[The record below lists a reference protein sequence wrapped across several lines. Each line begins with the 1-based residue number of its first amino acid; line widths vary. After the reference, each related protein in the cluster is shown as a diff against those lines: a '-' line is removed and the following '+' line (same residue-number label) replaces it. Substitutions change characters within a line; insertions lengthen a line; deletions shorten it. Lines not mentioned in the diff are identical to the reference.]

1 MGEVYRARDTRLGR
15 DVAIKV
21 LPPALTANP
30 DRLARFEREAR
41 VLASLNHP
49 HIGMLYGLEESG
61 GHTALVLELVEG
73 ETLAERLARGPV
85 PLKAAL
91 SWARQI
97 ADALDAAHEKGIVHR
112 DLKPANVK
120 ITPQDVVKVLDFGLA
135 RTFERGSEAG
145 ERSPTITVETGLI
158 VGTAAYM
165 SPEQAR
171 GQPVD
176 KRADVWAFGCVLYE
190 LLTGR
195 LAFAAATVTDT
206 LAAVLHQEPDWAAL
220 PAGLPPAIS
229 TLLRRC
235 LEKDVRQ
242 RRRDIGD
249 VRAELD
255 DALAQPGA
263 WQRRQ
268 LSSRVGRSRRL
279 LPLAAAAAVIAAAAL
294 GAWASQWR
302 LAPPAVAEDASATR
316 FKRITDAVG
325 MEEMPAVSP
334 DGKDV
339 AFVAPVNGRRQI
351 WVRRLAGGHA
361 IQITHDDV
369 DHDHPRWTPDSSAIV
384 YFTPAEKEGEAGML
398 WEIPALG
405 GTRTPQASGG
415 VLTGADVS
423 HDGRRLATFQK
434 TGDRRRPDDPST
446 RWRRTRTDDS
456 DGVQCECRRVQ
467 PPRWSPDDRSIAF
480 YRRGGGSSP
489 NVFVIDVAD
498 PSPRLVSDRA
508 RRSSMASPGCP
519 TATASCSRRR
529 RAARM
534 AYPPVL
540 QSRTWC
546 RETGGRGAA
555 AHDRRR
561 LLRRARDCPAR
572 PDLRDARFMKSD
584 IWRFPLSGIPRGE
597 RQKRHAGHATDR
609 HRCRRPR

>member
-1 MGEVYRARDTRLGR
+1 MTDRWSATERIFNAALERPVEARAAFLAEACGDDAALRQDVQSLLDAASSTGFLEQPALQIAAGLVTSATLAPLTGQHIGVYSIAALLGRGGMGEVYRARDTRLGR

-73 ETLAERLARGPV
+73 ETLAERLTRGPI
-85 PLKAAL
+85 PLKQAL
-91 SWARQI
+91 TWARQI
-97 ADALDAAHEKGIVHR
+97 ADALDAAHDKGIVHR

-171 GQPVD
+171 GLPLD

-220 PAGLPPAIS
+220 PAGLPPAMT

-255 DALAQPGA
+255 DAIGQPVVPTLPA
-263 WQRRQ
+263 VAPRP
-268 LSSRVGRSRRL
+268 RSRRL
-279 LPLAAAAAVIAAAAL
+279 LPFAAAAAAVIAAAAL

-302 LAPPAVAEDASATR
+302 LAPPAVPEVLPSAQANHR
-316 FKRITDAVG
+316 R
-325 MEEMPAVSP
+325 
-334 DGKDV
+334 
-339 AFVAPVNGRRQI
+339 GRHGGD
-351 WVRRLAGGHA
+351 AGG
-361 IQITHDDV
+361 
-369 DHDHPRWTPDSSAIV
+369 
-384 YFTPAEKEGEAGML
+384 
-398 WEIPALG
+398 
-405 GTRTPQASGG
+405 
-415 VLTGADVS
+415 
-423 HDGRRLATFQK
+423 LA
-434 TGDRRRPDDPST
+434 
-446 RWRRTRTDDS
+446 
-456 DGVQCECRRVQ
+456 
-467 PPRWSPDDRSIAF
+467 
-480 YRRGGGSSP
+480 
-489 NVFVIDVAD
+489 
-498 PSPRLVSDRA
+498 
-508 RRSSMASPGCP
+508 
-519 TATASCSRRR
+519 
-529 RAARM
+529 
-534 AYPPVL
+534 
-540 QSRTWC
+540 
-546 RETGGRGAA
+546 
-555 AHDRRR
+555 
-561 LLRRARDCPAR
+561 
-572 PDLRDARFMKSD
+572 
-584 IWRFPLSGIPRGE
+584 
-597 RQKRHAGHATDR
+597 
-609 HRCRRPR
+609 

>member
-1 MGEVYRARDTRLGR
+1 MTDRWSATERIFHAALERPVEARAAFLAEACGDDAALRQDVQTLLDAASSTGFLEQPALQIAAGLVTSATLAPLTGQRIGVYSIASLLGRGGMGEVYRARDTRLGR

-97 ADALDAAHEKGIVHR
+97 ADALDAAHDKGIVHR

-171 GQPVD
+171 GLPLD

-220 PAGLPPAIS
+220 PAGMPPAITHAAAS
-229 TLLRRC
+229 LSREGCAAAPARHRRRARRARRRARAPGGGNAVSCRPAPALAATASACGGRRRC
-235 LEKDVRQ
+235 HRRCRARRMGESMAARSAGGSRGRF
-242 RRRDIGD
+242 RRR
-249 VRAELD
+249 VSSESPTLS
-255 DALAQPGA
+255 A
-263 WQRRQ
+263 WRRC
-268 LSSRVGRSRRL
+268 RRSRMTARKWRSWR
-279 LPLAAAAAVIAAAAL
+279 PMSTAAARSGSAGSPAA
-294 GAWASQWR
+294 
-302 LAPPAVAEDASATR
+302 
-316 FKRITDAVG
+316 
-325 MEEMPAVSP
+325 MP
-334 DGKDV
+334 
-339 AFVAPVNGRRQI
+339 
-351 WVRRLAGGHA
+351 
-361 IQITHDDV
+361 IQITRDDV
-369 DHDHPRWTPDSSAIV
+369 DHNHPRWTPDSSHIV
-384 YFTPAEKEGEAGML
+384 YFTPAQKEGEAGRL

-405 GTRTPQASGG
+405 WLSTASGG
-415 VLTGADVS
+415 V
-423 HDGRRLATFQK
+423 
-434 TGDRRRPDDPST
+434 
-446 RWRRTRTDDS
+446 
-456 DGVQCECRRVQ
+456 
-467 PPRWSPDDRSIAF
+467 
-480 YRRGGGSSP
+480 
-489 NVFVIDVAD
+489 
-498 PSPRLVSDRA
+498 
-508 RRSSMASPGCP
+508 
-519 TATASCSRRR
+519 
-529 RAARM
+529 
-534 AYPPVL
+534 
-540 QSRTWC
+540 
-546 RETGGRGAA
+546 
-555 AHDRRR
+555 HDR
-561 LLRRARDCPAR
+561 
-572 PDLRDARFMKSD
+572 
-584 IWRFPLSGIPRGE
+584 G
-597 RQKRHAGHATDR
+597 
-609 HRCRRPR
+609 RCQ